1 MTSFLGVLT
10 SMTLNDIELSKY
22 EVLLTTLILSLLYS
36 VHMHFQT
43 SGSKLCQ
50 IFGLPLGQIFCTMG
64 RLSSVCLSSSSVT
77 HAMCLNGMS
86 YRTKYYACDGSL
98 HEKFRP
104 SSAKNIFKFGV
115 EQRWSRKMCVFQKN
129 KSSYLKNGEA
139 QDCCINQ

>member
-86 YRTKYYACDGSL
+86 YRTKYYACDSSL

-104 SSAKNIFKFGV
+104 SSAKKIFSNLGLNRGRAEKCAFFKKISQHISKTARPKIAV
-115 EQRWSRKMCVFQKN
+115 
-129 KSSYLKNGEA
+129 
-139 QDCCINQ
+139 